1 VKKGNV
7 IFTKGN
13 GQTDETKRRQML
25 EEYVELEKKNQK
37 LLREYN
43 DIIKEQQKMAANQNE
58 QWKEFL
64 KQHNLMVDKF
74 NGRAYVNI
82 PRVNEL

>member
-1 VKKGNV
+1 MKKGNV
-7 IFTKGN
+7 IITKGN

-37 LLREYN
+37 LLSEYN
-43 DIIKEQQKMAANQNE
+43 DIIKEQQKIAENQNE

-64 KQHNLMVDKF
+64 KQHNLMIDKF
-74 NGRAYVNI
+74 NDRAYVNI
-82 PRVNEL
+82 ARANAL

>member
-1 VKKGNV
+1 MKKGNV
-7 IFTKGN
+7 N

-37 LLREYN
+37 LLSEYN
-43 DIIKEQQKMAANQNE
+43 DIIREQQKIATNQNE

-64 KQHNLMVDKF
+64 KQHNFMVDKF
-74 NGRAYVNI
+74 NDRAYANI
-82 PRVNEL
+82 PIFNEM

>member
-1 VKKGNV
+1 M
-7 IFTKGN
+7 ITKEN

-25 EEYVELEKKNQK
+25 EEYVELEQKNQK
-37 LLREYN
+37 LVSEYN
-43 DIIKEQQKMAANQNE
+43 DIIKQQQKIATNQNE

-64 KQHNLMVDKF
+64 KQHNFMVDKF
-74 NGRAYVNI
+74 NDRAYANI

>member
-1 VKKGNV
+1 MKKGNV
-7 IFTKGN
+7 IITKGN
-13 GQTDETKRRQML
+13 GQTDEIKRRQML

-37 LLREYN
+37 LLSEYN

-64 KQHNLMVDKF
+64 KQHNLMIDKF
-74 NGRAYVNI
+74 NNGAYDNI

>member
-1 VKKGNV
+1 MKKGNV

>member
-1 VKKGNV
+1 M
-7 IFTKGN
+7 GN
-13 GQTDETKRRQML
+13 GQTDEAKRRQIL

-37 LLREYN
+37 LLNEYT
-43 DIIKEQQKMAANQNE
+43 DIIKEQQKIATNQNE

-64 KQHNLMVDKF
+64 KQHNFVVGKF
-74 NGRAYVNI
+74 NDRAFANI

>member
-1 VKKGNV
+1 MKKGNV
-7 IFTKGN
+7 ITTKGN

-25 EEYVELEKKNQK
+25 EEYVELEKKNKK

-43 DIIKEQQKMAANQNE
+43 DIIKEQQKIATNQNE
-58 QWKEFL
+58 KWKEFL
-64 KQHNLMVDKF
+64 EQHNFMVDTF
-74 NGRAYVNI
+74 NDRAYANI